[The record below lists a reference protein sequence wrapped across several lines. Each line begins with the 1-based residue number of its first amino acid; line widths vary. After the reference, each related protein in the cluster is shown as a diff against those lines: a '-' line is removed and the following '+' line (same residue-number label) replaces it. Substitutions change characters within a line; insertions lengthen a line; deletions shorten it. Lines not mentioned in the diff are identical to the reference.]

1 MKLRNKI
8 IISCL
13 VCTFIGAAATGCYF
27 IWQVSRPQKHI
38 ISTNP
43 LDQQNYVY
51 NEQRIN
57 SINTY
62 YENALNNI
70 NENDSQNFIKK
81 EQIEKELIKIK
92 NFKTNFLAHEVFS
105 KERTF
110 SIEYHFQNSITYG
123 TGWISKTNNTE
134 TTDSYKINFNITT
147 NLHVNSLLL
156 DANLT
161 ENERVKPYTELRLK
175 FFGNTNHYRSLRLC
189 NKDFKILGN
198 KTPIS
203 SSSIIQNGIVDMS
216 VIQIKLPLSKN
227 EPDEWTNWLKTFI
240 NPFYKPYLENET
252 SYSDINP
259 KVYTSKEQFF
269 YMGGFPY
276 SNDLETG
283 VWEFQCFLQLQNSI
297 NSKLTF
303 APLIIKDYLQ
313 KPEFW
318 IDVNKQG
325 YKNIG
330 LQLLFKGFDMGAGS
344 SGSLL
349 FNENNEG
356 IAIWF
361 GNYSSSEN
369 ENIWGAFNT
378 FIGAYYEKINE
389 HILTISPQ
397 YNLITQYIK
406 A

>member
-1 MKLRNKI
+1 MKLRIKI
-8 IISCL
+8 IIGCL

-27 IWQVSRPQKHI
+27 IWQVSRPQKH
-38 ISTNP
+38 

-57 SINTY
+57 SINIY
-62 YENALNNI
+62 YENELKNI
-70 NENDSQNFIKK
+70 NANDPQNFIKK

-92 NFKTNFLAHEVFS
+92 NFKTNFLAHEIFS

-110 SIEYHFQNSITYG
+110 SIEYRFSNSITYG

-134 TTDSYKINFNITT
+134 TAAAYEINFNITT

-156 DANLT
+156 NANLT
-161 ENERVKPYTELRLK
+161 ENEEVKSSTELRLK
-175 FFGNTNHYRSLRLC
+175 FFNNNTKSYWSLGLS
-189 NKDFKILGN
+189 NKFFEILDN

-216 VIQIKLPLSKN
+216 VIQIKLPLNKN
-227 EPDEWTNWLKTFI
+227 KPAEWTKILKTFI

-252 SYSDINP
+252 SYSDIDP

-276 SNDLETG
+276 SNAKETG
-283 VWEFQCFLQLQNSI
+283 MWEFQCFLQLQNSF
-297 NSKLTF
+297 NSELTF
-303 APLIIKDYLQ
+303 APLIIKNYLQ
-313 KPEFW
+313 KPELW
-318 IDVNKQG
+318 IDISGRG

-330 LQLLFKGFDMGAGS
+330 QQLLFKGFDMGAGS

-369 ENIWGAFNT
+369 TDIWGAFNT
-378 FIGAYYEKINE
+378 FIGAYYEIF
-389 HILTISPQ
+389 TTTPP